1 MTSLQRYYITKI
13 GTVGEG
19 NKREQDVKEREK

>member
-1 MTSLQRYYITKI
+1 MTSLLYHYITKI

-19 NKREQDVKEREK
+19 NKRGQDVKEREK